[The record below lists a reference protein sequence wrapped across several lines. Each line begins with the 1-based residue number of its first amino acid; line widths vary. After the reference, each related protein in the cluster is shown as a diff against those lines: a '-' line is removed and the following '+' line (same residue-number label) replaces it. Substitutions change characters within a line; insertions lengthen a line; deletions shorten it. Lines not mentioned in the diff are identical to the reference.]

1 MILIDT
7 SVYIAAITDKEVE
20 KLLMAAGK
28 KKFVISSEVI
38 EKEINSASD
47 FIRKRGDKTGSERLK
62 NIYNSTISG
71 TIKLTERVLK
81 VSEEY
86 SKTVRKNISKARAQE
101 MRDDFRIVSSAA
113 IGSIEAIA
121 TFNRKTMSNPEI
133 VAIYKEVNGKNS
145 MKTPE
150 FIRTKDELASLLS
163 RS

>member
-1 MILIDT
+1 MKMLKIIIMILIDT

-133 VAIYKEVNGKNS
+133 VTIYKEINGKNAL
-145 MKTPE
+145 KTPA
-150 FIRTKDELASLLS
+150 FIR
-163 RS
+163 